1 MNDDV
6 LRRIFG
12 PLLPNPFYSGLS
24 VLRAHSSIYLMALGL
39 PGSGV
44 PVCERRV
51 RPADALPYTEGPSRK
66 ARSIQAIFSCCS
78 INPVRKS
85 LVPISW

>member
-1 MNDDV
+1 MNDYV
-6 LRRIFG
+6 LRRISG

-24 VLRAHSSIYLMALGL
+24 VLRVHSSVYLMALVL

-51 RPADALPYTEGPSRK
+51 RPADALPYTANP
-66 ARSIQAIFSCCS
+66 AIGSFT
-78 INPVRKS
+78 PVRN
-85 LVPISW
+85 